1 MLEVLKKDECG
12 QQRAARYRAKEAAT
26 VPAVQPPAAL
36 PAVQPP
42 AALPAVRPP
51 AALPAVRPHAV
62 KTTISIVSTDTTF
75 LVFTSSERCSTRH
88 DQGKLH
94 ALASQNPAASFR
106 LLPNH
111 GDYLL
116 HVETDVRISLGAEEW
131 LTDPVI
137 NARLGLLQYHLRYV
151 LDDRKTLIL
160 STYLWV

>member
-62 KTTISIVSTDTTF
+62 KATISIVSTDTTF
-75 LVFTSSERCSTRH
+75 LVFTSSERCLTRH
-88 DQGKLH
+88 DKGKLH

-116 HVETDVRISLGAEEW
+116 HVETDVRILLGAEEW

>member
-1 MLEVLKKDECG
+1 MLEVLLKDECA
-12 QQRAARYRAKEAAT
+12 QKRAARHMAKEAAT

-42 AALPAVRPP
+42 AAQLQSAVQ
-51 AALPAVRPHAV
+51 ATLA
-62 KTTISIVSTDTTF
+62 IVSTDTTF
-75 LVFTSSERCSTRH
+75 LAFSSSERRLTRH
-88 DQGKLH
+88 DKGMLS

-106 LLPNH
+106 VLPSH

-116 HVETDVRISLGAEEW
+116 HVETDVRISLGAGEW

-151 LDDRKTLIL
+151 VGDSKTLIL